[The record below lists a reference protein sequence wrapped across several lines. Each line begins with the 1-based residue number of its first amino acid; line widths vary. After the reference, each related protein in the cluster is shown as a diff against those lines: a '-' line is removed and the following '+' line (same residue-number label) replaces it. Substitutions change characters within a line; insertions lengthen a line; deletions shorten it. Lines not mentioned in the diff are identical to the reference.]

1 MLTIIYED
9 KDILV
14 LNKPAGIVV
23 NRAQSVLT
31 PTVQDWLEEHFHTKG
46 IIAAQAYPND
56 WISQVPKEFT
66 EEYGSPEDIFKQRS
80 GIAHR
85 LDKETSGI
93 LLVAKHPGSLLALLK
108 QFRLREVQKQY
119 LCLTH
124 GKFGMTKGEISA
136 PIGRRSKNRKLFG
149 IVADGRPAVTQYQ
162 VVEYYSEFDAKRV
175 QTELQ
180 EESINSWSKLPLSS
194 YNGFSLVKCWP
205 KTGRTHQIRVH
216 MAHLGHPIVGDY
228 FYVGKK
234 RRKLDALW
242 CPRQFLH
249 AQGISF
255 IHPRTKEAMSFEA
268 ELPEDLKQSLKFLHQ
283 SML

>member
-1 MLTIIYED
+1 MSTIQVIYQD
-9 KDILV
+9 ADILV
-14 LNKPAGIVV
+14 LSKPAGVVV
-23 NRAQSVLT
+23 NRAKSVSV
-31 PTVQDWLEEHFHTKG
+31 PTVQDWLEEHVSS
-46 IIAAQAYPND
+46 INSSEYPSD
-56 WISQVPKEFT
+56 WTSQIPEEFT
-66 EEYGSPEDIFKQRS
+66 EEYGSPKDIFVQRS

-85 LDKETSGI
+85 LDKDTSGI

-119 LCLTH
+119 VCLTH
-124 GKFGMTKGEISA
+124 GKFSVSEGEISA

-162 VVEYYSEFDAKRV
+162 VVEYFPSFDEQRL

-180 EESINSWSKLPLSS
+180 EESSESQSQLHLSS
-194 YNGFSLVKCWP
+194 YNGFSLVNCSP

-234 RRKLDALW
+234 RRKLDSLW
-242 CPRQFLH
+242 CKRQFLH
-249 AQGISF
+249 ALGITF
-255 IHPRTKEAMSFEA
+255 VHPRTKEVLSFEA
-268 ELPEDLKQSLKFLHQ
+268 ELPEDLKNALKFVQ
-283 SML
+283 